1 MENLGWREKL
11 DQFKLPIGL
20 SLVGIV
26 LIMGGVFASGLHKS
40 KPKDSSAQNFPKESL
55 VDSQKM
61 LSVDVSGAVV
71 KPGVYQLK
79 DGSRIEDAMSA
90 AGGFAENANKEYV
103 SKYLNMAQKLSD
115 GSKVYV
121 PVEGEQVSGTVSGGI
136 GGSGAVAGVASTDSK
151 VNINTATQAE
161 LEALPGIG
169 PVTASKIIS
178 DRQYQAVEDLL
189 NKKVVSKAVFEKIKD
204 QLVVY

>member
-1 MENLGWREKL
+1 MDNTNWKEKL
-11 DQFKLPIGL
+11 DQFKIPIAL
-20 SLVGIV
+20 SLLGLV
-26 LIMGGVFASGLHKS
+26 LIIGGVFASGINKVQP
-40 KPKDSSAQNFPKESL
+40 KVYPKDSL
-55 VDSQKM
+55 VEAQKM
-61 LSVDVSGAVV
+61 ISVDVSGAVV

-79 DGSRIEDAMSA
+79 DGSRIEDAIAS
-90 AGGFAENANKEYV
+90 AGGFTETANTEYV

-121 PVEGEQVSGTVSGGI
+121 PIEGEQVAGTTTL
-136 GGSGAVAGVASTDSK
+136 SGASINAK

-178 DRQYQAVEDLL
+178 ARPYQTAEDLL
-189 NKKVVSKAVFEKIKD
+189 SKKVVTKAVFEKIKD
-204 QLVVY
+204 QVALY